1 MKLNITTFGYKQ
13 FQRQFRKMQLE
24 SRKYFSKF
32 LEKVADTAV
41 EKAKELAPVKTGLY
55 RKSIKKQMLSYIRAR
70 VMSER
75 VTYKKGAQQLESKGH
90 GHLAGILEYGS
101 VKMEA
106 RPHLQKAIEYALK
119 VHEKEL
125 NQLMHGLFA
134 TYLRDFG
141 D

>member
-1 MKLNITTFGYKQ
+1 
-13 FQRQFRKMQLE
+13 
-24 SRKYFSKF
+24 
-32 LEKVADTAV
+32 
-41 EKAKELAPVKTGLY
+41 
-55 RKSIKKQMLSYIRAR
+55 
-70 VMSER
+70 
-75 VTYKKGAQQLESKGH
+75 
-90 GHLAGILEYGS
+90 
-101 VKMEA
+101 MEA